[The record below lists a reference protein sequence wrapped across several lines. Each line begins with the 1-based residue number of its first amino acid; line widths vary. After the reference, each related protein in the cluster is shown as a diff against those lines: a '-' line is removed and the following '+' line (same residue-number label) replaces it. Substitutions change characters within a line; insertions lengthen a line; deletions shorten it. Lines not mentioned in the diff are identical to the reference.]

1 MDSKES
7 KKTYAILRKVRS
19 PFVAVFGLILPNSY
33 FPVATTKQIYD
44 GPLKQTCFPGLNCHA
59 CPTAL
64 TACPIGILQHFSAI
78 GKVPFFL
85 LGFLGAIGMAFGRA
99 VCGWVCPF
107 GWIQDQTFKIKT
119 RKMGIPAF
127 LKQGKYV
134 SLIVLAILL
143 PYFTEAHWFSRICPW
158 GTLSAGIP
166 WMIWNPI
173 NPAFAMPVIEPGMVG
188 WLYIMKI
195 SILVFF
201 LVLFVFTSRP
211 FCRTLCPLGAFYSLF
226 NRVSYMRM
234 DVEGVCVDCNLC
246 VDVCPVQIRIA
257 DDPTSPDCIRCL
269 ECTVCKNVHV
279 RWGTKH
285 EPSVNATAT
294 ASTKS

>member
-33 FPVATTKQIYD
+33 YPVASTKQIYD

-64 TACPIGILQHFSAI
+64 TSCPIGILQHFSAI
-78 GKVPFFL
+78 GKTPFFL
-85 LGFLGAIGMAFGRA
+85 LGFLGAIGMTFGRA

-107 GWIQDQTFKIKT
+107 GWIQDHVFKIKT

-134 SLIVLAILL
+134 SLIVLAIVL
-143 PYFTEAHWFSRICPW
+143 PYLTDTHWFSRICPW

-166 WMIWNPI
+166 WVIWNPI
-173 NPAFAMPVIEPGMVG
+173 NPTFAMPVIEPGMVG
-188 WLYIMKI
+188 WL
-195 SILVFF
+195 
-201 LVLFVFTSRP
+201 
-211 FCRTLCPLGAFYSLF
+211 
-226 NRVSYMRM
+226 
-234 DVEGVCVDCNLC
+234 
-246 VDVCPVQIRIA
+246 
-257 DDPTSPDCIRCL
+257 
-269 ECTVCKNVHV
+269 
-279 RWGTKH
+279 
-285 EPSVNATAT
+285 
-294 ASTKS
+294 